1 MAMLT
6 YDELVVNL
14 KVLKQ
19 VGKHQKIN
27 TQDVFLNVE
36 AKSIIPEFVRR
47 WRRGDDRNNTVLQIN
62 ATVSTAIELI
72 PQYPMLKKYLKE
84 VIPGLENLKET
95 YGSCSQTSARIEAIL
110 DRIEHID
117 CDQSIDVLAVDE

>member
-14 KVLKQ
+14 KVLKH

-36 AKSIIPEFVRR
+36 TKSIIPEFVRR

-62 ATVSTAIELI
+62 ATVSTAIDLI

-84 VIPGLENLKET
+84 VKPGLENLKET
-95 YGSCSQTSARIEAIL
+95 YGNCSQTCARLEAIL
-110 DRIEHID
+110 DRIEQID
-117 CDQSIDVLAVDE
+117 GDEQIDVLDVE